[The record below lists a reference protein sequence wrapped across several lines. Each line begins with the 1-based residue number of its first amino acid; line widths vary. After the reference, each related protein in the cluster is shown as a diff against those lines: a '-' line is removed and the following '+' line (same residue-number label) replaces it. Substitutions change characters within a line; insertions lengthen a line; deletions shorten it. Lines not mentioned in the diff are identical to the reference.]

1 VARLIVEAARD
12 HGAGVIVVG
21 SRGRGDLSALLL
33 GSVAHQVIHL
43 ADRPVLVAR

>member
-1 VARLIVEAARD
+1 MPAA
-12 HGAGVIVVG
+12 HTPHALGWATV
-21 SRGRGDLSALLL
+21 SGRGELSALLL